1 MMDKEVIPSVNNNTT
16 GADNTALGTTAIKQL
31 QDFAHANYEEGGHW
45 VYEAFDCADYQEVLT
60 AHNGN
65 IDLAKAQLQEYWKRM
80 CMLEREYAFGDGE
93 Y

>member
-1 MMDKEVIPSVNNNTT
+1 MTEP
-16 GADNTALGTTAIKQL
+16 TAIKQL
-31 QDFAHANYEEGGHW
+31 QDFANANYEEGGHW

-65 IDLAKAQLQEYWKRM
+65 IEQAKSQLQEYWKRM